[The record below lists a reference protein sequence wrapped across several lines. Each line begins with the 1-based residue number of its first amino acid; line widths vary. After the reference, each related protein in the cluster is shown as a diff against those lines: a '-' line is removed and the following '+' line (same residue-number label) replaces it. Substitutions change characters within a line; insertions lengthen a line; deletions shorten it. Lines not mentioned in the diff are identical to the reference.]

1 MNRNLMAILALSTL
15 LGDGCV
21 FDEGLDI
28 QTMTGTVVVPRAA
41 ATRTF
46 VGEDDVEQEITDVK
60 LIGPVYLGLFSG
72 VENGIERY
80 PHPSVGPA
88 YQAGRIGDTYPY
100 GGTTVGDYQFACV
113 EFLSCKVVSGRY
125 QDFNEIISW
134 FNDTV
139 GETVTDSV
147 GLPIE
152 TGEYLRQ
159 RCYEILEVT
168 SDDELRLTNTRD
180 RNEDGTIDAKD
191 LDFVENAAGD
201 FEAKFTIY
209 NQEYVDGFSL
219 WGWMDA
225 PSETSYKFSS
235 CDPSSGYVYRE
246 YNENFSSGRAWRDLL
261 NRPSDVITVGD
272 WVSEDPHIYQSIDDD
287 VSLTLGYMVGQQ

>member
-1 MNRNLMAILALSTL
+1 MAASVL
-15 LGDGCV
+15 LGGGCK

-28 QTMTGTVVVPRAA
+28 KTLTGKVVVPRSA

-46 VGEDDVEQEITDVK
+46 TAEDGTSQELTDVK

-88 YQAGRIGDTYPY
+88 YQSGLIGDTYPY
-100 GGTTVGDYQFACV
+100 GGTTIGDFQFACV

-125 QDFNEIISW
+125 QDFDEIVTW

-147 GLPIE
+147 GLPVE

-159 RCYEILEVT
+159 RCYEILQVT
-168 SDDELRLTNTRD
+168 EDDELRLTNTRD
-180 RNEDGTIDAKD
+180 RNEDGNIDELD

-201 FEAKFTIY
+201 FEAEFKIF
-209 NQEYVDGFSL
+209 NQEYFEGFSL
-219 WGWMDA
+219 WGWMDS

-235 CDPSSGYVYRE
+235 CDPSQGYFHNE
-246 YNENFSSGRAWRDLL
+246 YSESYNAGRAWRDLL
-261 NRPSDVITVGD
+261 NRPSDVITEGD
-272 WVSEDPHIYQSIDDD
+272 WVSGTPHVYSTLDDTVELRLD
-287 VSLTLGYMVGQQ
+287 YLVGQ